1 MRNTG
6 SSDTSMETAKLL
18 EEGPSV
24 SRDSG
29 QSSSQATLSINL
41 VHVLESRLLTHE
53 PSTDPTE
60 IVQQTP
66 ERKNIY
72 DLSVDVLVF
81 MADSLPPDTAALL
94 SISCK
99 ILWRTLGQKYV
110 KALKTPYRVIYPPV
124 SCMYRFNVEIRLYRN
139 YRYNFLLLLARD
151 LPDHITCYPCIKLH
165 SMESLFFR
173 GLHDTP
179 CTSHIDNVLHLMNH
193 SVSFYSLQI
202 AMKRFRQ
209 SRISESV
216 LLEES
221 GITFLSEASQLIETS
236 YQTIQL
242 THSSNSVII
251 RNQRIVFLPARHQYP
266 ISEHSIADVPRERSW
281 SHPIC
286 PHREWLCSYEL
297 HTRRLRVSDIP
308 FTHAIFESC
317 KDCMTD
323 CHVEIQD
330 HGEEGD
336 ALLFTSWTD
345 LGSGESARDFN
356 WQNAIMDIYRERHD
370 VSPCEYEHGSIC
382 EAYEGI
388 PRSRYKLNHY
398 MTEYYW
404 AMVDGC
410 RFSSGRNSQRE
421 QKLPLTILTPRND
434 GTLERLLEPL
444 RL

>member
-18 EEGPSV
+18 EKGPSV

-41 VHVLESRLLTHE
+41 VHVLEPRLLTHE
-53 PSTDPTE
+53 PSTNPTE

-110 KALKTPYRVIYPPV
+110 KALKTPYRVIYPPNPTL
-124 SCMYRFNVEIRLYRN
+124 SKLS
-139 YRYNFLLLLARD
+139 LQ
-151 LPDHITCYPCIKLH
+151 LPATPCTGSSRSYYML
-165 SMESLFFR
+165 SLQQASLDGISILS

-221 GITFLSEASQLIETS
+221 GITFLSETSQLIETS

-434 GTLERLLEPL
+434 DTLERLLEPL